1 MSKELSEL
9 SLDEINDKL
18 IENYKSQIDILKSM
32 VEDRDK
38 LISLYEKQL
47 LIQDKYIES
56 IDNKI
61 DELQLLLNG
70 KNG

>member
-18 IENYKSQIDILKSM
+18 IENYKSQVEILKSM
-32 VEDRDK
+32 VADRDK

-47 LIQDKYIES
+47 LIQDKHIES
-56 IDNKI
+56 IKEEWKI
-61 DELQLLLNG
+61 LEKTLLR
-70 KNG
+70 